1 MITHPLLVDDSS
13 ELKKFVIESP
23 TTITFFLLV
32 LSRVFLL
39 TLNCGISRFYFQ
51 LLDFYRSMYYQIL
64 IADYRFYWGLC
75 VSRPPALAPNLYL
88 PALAPNLYIPALALQ
103 FVFTGPGPQFVFT
116 GPGPQ
121 FVFTGPGPQFV
132 FTGPGPHP
140 RFVFT
145 SPGQDFTTT
154 TTATNTI
161 YY

>member
-1 MITHPLLVDDSS
+1 MVTHPSLVDDSS

-32 LSRVFLL
+32 LNRVFLL
-39 TLNCGISRFYFQ
+39 TLNCGVSRFYFQ
-51 LLDFYRSMYYQIL
+51 LLDFYRSMYYQSL

-88 PALAPNLYIPALALQ
+88 PAWAPNLYLPALA
-103 FVFTGPGPQFVFT
+103 PQFVFT

-121 FVFTGPGPQFV
+121 SVFIGPGPQFV

-154 TTATNTI
+154 TTTINTI